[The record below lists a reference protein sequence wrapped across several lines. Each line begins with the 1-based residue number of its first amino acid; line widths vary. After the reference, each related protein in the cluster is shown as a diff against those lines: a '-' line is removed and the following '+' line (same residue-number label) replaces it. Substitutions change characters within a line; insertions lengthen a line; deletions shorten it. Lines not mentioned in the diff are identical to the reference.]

1 MSHKATTAW
10 WKEVNEIF
18 TEVWNSFSFG
28 NTPNLSTAPWKK
40 KEWSQK
46 EKNKYCCFS
55 HSVVSDYFA
64 TPWMRAHQ
72 APLSVGFPRQ
82 EYWNRLP
89 FTSPGDLPT
98 QQSNLHLLHWPA
110 VLYHW
115 VIREAQI
122 WHIKAYIRNLEKWYR
137 WTYFQGRK
145 ADDIQNGHV
154 DTAGEGEGGINR
166 ESSITIHILLLLLL
180 SRFSRIRLCATP

>member
-1 MSHKATTAW
+1 MDMSLSKLWEIVKDREAW
-10 WKEVNEIF
+10 SFAVQFSTIQLLSH
-18 TEVWNSFSFG
+18 VW
-28 NTPNLSTAPWKK
+28 L
-40 KEWSQK
+40 
-46 EKNKYCCFS
+46 
-55 HSVVSDYFA
+55 FA
-64 TPWMRAHQ
+64 TSWTVAHQ
-72 APLSVGFPRQ
+72 APLSMGFSRQ